1 MLVSKVESKMFNQI
15 KEIMKTKILTTL
27 VLAFLCL
34 TSCSDDD
41 DAGGTPIM
49 PESKTYPLMSVS
61 DPSIMGTVTFE
72 KTNNNMTRVMVEL
85 EGTEPGDMHPA
96 HIHMNTAAEGG
107 DIAVSLEPIDG
118 STGMST
124 TTFSQ
129 LNNGMAIT
137 YEDLLNFDGY
147 VNVHKSA
154 DDLATLVAQGDIGQ
168 NELTMTSKTYA
179 LGSVD
184 VPGIMGEAKFT
195 KRVNGTAL
203 IEVMLENTPA
213 NGMHPGHIHMNTAAE
228 GGAIALS
235 LTPVNGATGMSKTQ
249 AGMLDN
255 GDMITYDE
263 LMNFDGYINIHK
275 SADDLATLVAQG
287 DIGQNELTMTSKTYA
302 LGSVDVP
309 GIMGEAK
316 FTKRVNGTA
325 LIEVMLENTPANG
338 MHPGH
343 IHMNTAAE
351 GGAIA
356 LSLTPVNGA
365 TGMSKTQA
373 GMLDNGDMITYDEL
387 MNFDGY
393 INIHKSADD
402 LATLVAQGD
411 IGQNELT
418 GEMMSYN
425 LNAVSGSGVM
435 GDATFY
441 ERMNGEALL
450 VIELMGTMA
459 GDMHPAHIHMGDV
472 NNPGGIAVSL
482 TQVMGDTGI
491 SKTNIAMKDDNT
503 VFGYDDALAF
513 GGYINIHKSMADL
526 ATIVAQ
532 GDIGSNSN

>member
-1 MLVSKVESKMFNQI
+1 MFNQI

-41 DAGGTPIM
+41 DSGMAPIM

-72 KTNNNMTRVMVEL
+72 KTNNNMTRVKVAL
-85 EGTEPGDMHPA
+85 EGTQAGDMHPA

-118 STGMST
+118 SSGMST
-124 TTFSQ
+124 TTFNQ
-129 LNNGMAIT
+129 LNDGMAIS

-184 VPGIMGEAKFT
+184 VPGIMGEATFT
-195 KRVNGTAL
+195 KRVNGTTL

-263 LMNFDGYINIHK
+263 L
-275 SADDLATLVAQG
+275 L
-287 DIGQNELTMTSKTYA
+287 
-302 LGSVDVP
+302 
-309 GIMGEAK
+309 
-316 FTKRVNGTA
+316 
-325 LIEVMLENTPANG
+325 
-338 MHPGH
+338 
-343 IHMNTAAE
+343 
-351 GGAIA
+351 
-356 LSLTPVNGA
+356 
-365 TGMSKTQA
+365 
-373 GMLDNGDMITYDEL
+373 
-387 MNFDGY
+387 NFDGY

-425 LNAVSGSGVM
+425 LNTVAGSGVM
-435 GDATFY
+435 GDAIFY

-472 NNPGGIAVSL
+472 NNPGAIAVSL
-482 TQVMGDTGI
+482 NQVMGDTGI
-491 SKTNIAMKDDNT
+491 SKTNIAMKDDNA
-503 VFGYDDALAF
+503 VFGYDDALTF
-513 GGYINIHKSMADL
+513 DGYINIHKSMADL

-532 GDIGSNSN
+532 GNIGSNSN